1 MSTSRSPSPSV
12 PACRCLPP
20 SLSLSFSLRFDTI
33 EGSGRDLGTGISQ
46 GYINGVEFA
55 AYFSKELS
63 MSHGHVSHLYNLFD
77 KNNSGKI
84 DFAEFA
90 GTCSKLVKGTP
101 IMKIG
106 FFFRTADT
114 DDSGSLDQSELGAMV
129 HVLVKV
135 CKSSVS
141 EAEMTAAIFEE
152 ADLDHNGKIDVKEII
167 AWSNKNSEQ
176 AVRLRAMMSTFGHV
190 FLDN

>member
-1 MSTSRSPSPSV
+1 MGY
-12 PACRCLPP
+12 
-20 SLSLSFSLRFDTI
+20 FSLRFDRI
-33 EGSGRDLGTGISQ
+33 EGSGGGLGTGISQ
-46 GYINGVEFA
+46 GYITGVEFA
-55 AYFSKELS
+55 TFFSKELS

-77 KNNSGKI
+77 KDNSGKI

-90 GTCSKLVKGTP
+90 STCSKLVKGTP

-114 DDSGSLDQSELGAMV
+114 NDSGSLDKAELGAMV

-135 CKSSVS
+135 CKSSIS
-141 EAEMTAAIFEE
+141 ETEMTAAIFNE
-152 ADLDHNGKIDVKEII
+152 ADANHDGKIDIAEII
-167 AWSNKNSEQ
+167 AWSKNNSEQ